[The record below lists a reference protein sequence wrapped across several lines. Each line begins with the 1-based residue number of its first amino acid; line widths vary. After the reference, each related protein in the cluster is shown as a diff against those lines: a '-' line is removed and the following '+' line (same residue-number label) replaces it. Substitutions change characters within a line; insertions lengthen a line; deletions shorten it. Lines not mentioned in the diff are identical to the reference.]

1 MTSISLRDVTRS
13 FGRVRVLTGVSLDVP
28 SASVTAILG
37 ASGCGKTTLLRLLA
51 GFDAPDQGTI
61 VLGETLVA
69 GPGCWVPPQRRRVG
83 YVAQEGALFPHL
95 TVAEN
100 VRFGLAER
108 GAAADRIVGEVL
120 GLVDLPSIYTRRY
133 PHELSGGQQQRVALA
148 RALAAQPEVV
158 LLDEPFSSLDAGLRE
173 GTRRAIMDALATTR
187 TTAVLVT
194 HDQAEALSVADQVAV
209 MFEGALAQV
218 GTAEAVYH
226 APVDLR
232 VGTFVGEANILAAE
246 LRGDYGLCALGAVP
260 LRGDPAWGRGSL
272 LVRPEQLQ
280 LVRLLDEAGSA
291 DSVPGRVRRCAF
303 LGPSATVELEV
314 EASDGPI
321 IARVPTYEAV
331 PSAGCRVGIRVRGEA
346 AAFSDVPTA
355 T

>member
-13 FGRVRVLTGVSLDVP
+13 FGRVQVLTGVSLDVP
-28 SASVTAILG
+28 SASVTVILG

-69 GPGCWVPPQRRRVG
+69 GPGCWVPPQQRRVG

-95 TVAEN
+95 TVGEN
-100 VRFGLAER
+100 VRFGLGER

-120 GLVDLPSIYTRRY
+120 GLVELPSMYTKRY

-148 RALAAQPEVV
+148 RALAAQPAVV

-173 GTRRAIMDALATTR
+173 GTRRAIMDALAATR

-194 HDQAEALSVADQVAV
+194 HDQSEALSVADQVGV

-218 GTAEAVYH
+218 DTADAVYH

-232 VGTFVGEANILAAE
+232 VGTFVGEANVLAAD
-246 LRGDYGLCALGAVP
+246 LRGEHGVCVLGAIP
-260 LRGDPAWGRGSL
+260 IRGGSAWGRGSL

-280 LVRLLDEAGSA
+280 LCEAGAA
-291 DSVPGRVRRCAF
+291 DSVPGLVRRCTF
-303 LGPSATVELEV
+303 YGPTAIVELEV
-314 EASDGPI
+314 QASDGPI
-321 IARVPTYEAV
+321 IARVPTYEAT
-331 PSAGCRVGIRVRGEA
+331 PRSGCLVAIRVRGKA
-346 AAFSDVPTA
+346 AAFSAVP
-355 T
+355 